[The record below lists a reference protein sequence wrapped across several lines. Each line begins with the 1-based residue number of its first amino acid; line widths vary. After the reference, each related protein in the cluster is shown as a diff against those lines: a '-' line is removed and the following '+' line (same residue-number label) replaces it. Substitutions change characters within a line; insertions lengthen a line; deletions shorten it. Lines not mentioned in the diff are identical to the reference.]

1 MYLFIIYCMI
11 LSLITHTLVITVYP
25 YSRLL
30 LCIFISLPLQ
40 YFSLDSSQWSS
51 NRHFPLDHRC
61 TDLLVAVAM
70 ATRPPQ
76 KEVGSRRKVA
86 CFKNL
91 LWDFMANGAFFIHL
105 FTCFNIL
112 IDGVCCFRFLV
123 GGFVAF
129 FYGRKWSRVFPL
141 NERFVYISPWYKDLV
156 PLVAFYLF
164 FLPLLDFW
172 QHLA

>member
-1 MYLFIIYCMI
+1 
-11 LSLITHTLVITVYP
+11 
-25 YSRLL
+25 
-30 LCIFISLPLQ
+30 
-40 YFSLDSSQWSS
+40 
-51 NRHFPLDHRC
+51 
-61 TDLLVAVAM
+61 M

-129 FYGRKWSRVFPL
+129 FTGVSDGGCFHVIKDLSIFPL
-141 NERFVYISPWYKDLV
+141 DIKILS
-156 PLVAFYLF
+156 
-164 FLPLLDFW
+164 
-172 QHLA
+172 H